1 MEEHKYTLYDIDRM
15 IPWER
20 EVYIQLL
27 IKNLKETAINERI
40 RDLKYKDNILYMFME
55 NSASIGIIDLHENK

>member
-27 IKNLKETAINERI
+27 IKNLKEKEK
-40 RDLKYKDNILYMFME
+40 RDRAAAAKYR
-55 NSASIGIIDLHENK
+55 

>member
-20 EVYIQLL
+20 EVFINLL
-27 IKNLKETAINERI
+27 VKYLKEQAK
-40 RDLKYKDNILYMFME
+40 RDRAQAAKYR
-55 NSASIGIIDLHENK
+55 